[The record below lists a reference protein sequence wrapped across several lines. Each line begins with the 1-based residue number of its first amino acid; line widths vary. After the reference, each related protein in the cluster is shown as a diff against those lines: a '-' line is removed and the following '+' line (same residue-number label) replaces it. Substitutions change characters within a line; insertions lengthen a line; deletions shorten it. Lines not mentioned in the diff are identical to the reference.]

1 MKKLL
6 LLAVLFLGVQAA
18 FAIDFDSV
26 KDNTQAVYFTQTKT
40 WSTGG
45 MSDDRIVLTKKMS
58 PGSGGYSEYYFSD
71 GKVALPLTSNFEFIF
86 DGRLIA
92 VNNADLKYNE
102 IVFEDDK
109 FIEKSLSQEEVQ
121 KIFPDAEIIRIS
133 QFKNGKIKVKKGW
146 FKEKTFLLFND
157 TDLNFYKYSYK
168 PDESIKNPY
177 VTGLITVKKTGKITF
192 SHYGDKEGML
202 KIYVKR

>member
-121 KIFPDAEIIRIS
+121 KIFPDVEIIRIS
-133 QFKNGKIKVKKGW
+133 QFK
-146 FKEKTFLLFND
+146 
-157 TDLNFYKYSYK
+157 
-168 PDESIKNPY
+168 
-177 VTGLITVKKTGKITF
+177 TVKSK
-192 SHYGDKEGML
+192 L
-202 KIYVKR
+202 KKDGLKKRHSFYTMIPI